1 VLGDAAL
8 AAVET
13 AARAYGIAP
22 RSLRKVVERMAG
34 RGEAPEVPVQI
45 TNEYLVERIEQ
56 VAVRVLAS
64 IDNYDITT
72 ADLKGKTTA
81 VRGFVELRQL
91 LKGEPTEIHS
101 FSDRA
106 KMIRT
111 FEIATREMQRRGLT
125 LTLPVDEYEVAK

>member
-1 VLGDAAL
+1 MATPSAVSPPDQAPLCQCGCGEPVERRKNGNGWCTYATPSCKARAFRQRNAGKVYQNRNAPVVLGDAAL

-56 VAVRVLAS
+56 VG
-64 IDNYDITT
+64 T
-72 ADLKGKTTA
+72 
-81 VRGFVELRQL
+81 
-91 LKGEPTEIHS
+91 
-101 FSDRA
+101 
-106 KMIRT
+106 
-111 FEIATREMQRRGLT
+111 
-125 LTLPVDEYEVAK
+125 